1 MVACIY
7 VAGSGITGVE
17 GPGGGQLS
25 SSRLM
30 TAASV
35 GGGLMVSDAS
45 VSGPLDLSESSQL
58 YA

>member
-30 TAASV
+30 TSASV
-35 GGGLMVSDAS
+35 GGGRPD
-45 VSGPLDLSESSQL
+45 GF
-58 YA
+58 